1 MIELENLTVRINDK
15 ILLNNINF
23 SLDKNQILCLLGKNG
38 SGKSTLLRTILGNLD
53 YTGSCKIRGVENS
66 ALCEKKRA
74 QMMSYVP
81 QNSHIIFS
89 FTLLEVVLM
98 GKFAKSSLFSYSK
111 AQKDEARAILE
122 SFDIAHLANRLF
134 YSLSGGEKQL
144 GLIARA
150 LISENEI
157 IILDEPVSALD
168 ISCSFKLLELI
179 ANFKDKTIILSS
191 HFPEQCFIADKILM
205 IKNGEIFKFASQK
218 ECLQEP
224 FINALYDINT
234 QAAPLPNK
242 AIYFCPCKNTSL

>member
-1 MIELENLTVRINDK
+1 MIELKNLTVRINGK
-15 ILLNNINF
+15 ILLNDINF

-53 YTGSCKIRGVENS
+53 YAGSCKVKGVENS
-66 ALCEKKRA
+66 TLCEKKRA

-81 QNSHIIFS
+81 QNSHIIFP

-144 GLIARA
+144 GLIA
-150 LISENEI
+150 S
-157 IILDEPVSALD
+157 
-168 ISCSFKLLELI
+168 
-179 ANFKDKTIILSS
+179 FKDKTIILSS

-205 IKNGEIFKFASQK
+205 IKDGKIFKFASQK

-224 FINALYDINT
+224 FINTLYDINT

-242 AIYFCPCKNTSL
+242 AIYFCPCKKTSL

>member
-1 MIELENLTVRINDK
+1 MIELKNLTVRINGK

-53 YTGSCKIRGVENS
+53 YAGSCKVKGVENS
-66 ALCEKKRA
+66 ILCEKKRA

-81 QNSHIIFS
+81 QNSHIIFP

-168 ISCSFKLLELI
+168 ISYSFKLLELI
-179 ANFKDKTIILSS
+179 ASFKDKTIILSS

-205 IKNGEIFKFASQK
+205 IKDGKIFKFASQK

-224 FINALYDINT
+224 FINVLYDINT

-242 AIYFCPCKNTSL
+242 AIYFCPCKKTSL

>member
-23 SLDKNQILCLLGKNG
+23 SLDKNQILCLLRKNG

-66 ALCEKKRA
+66 ALCEKERA

-81 QNSHIIFS
+81 QNSHIIFP

-122 SFDIAHLANRLF
+122 SFDIAHLENRLF

-168 ISCSFKLLELI
+168 ISYSFKLLELI

>member
-66 ALCEKKRA
+66 ALCEKERA

-81 QNSHIIFS
+81 QNSHIIFP

-150 LISENEI
+150 LISDNEI

-168 ISCSFKLLELI
+168 ISYSFKLLELI

-242 AIYFCPCKNTSL
+242 AIYFCPCKNMSL

>member
-1 MIELENLTVRINDK
+1 MIELKNLTVRINGK
-15 ILLNNINF
+15 ILLNDINF

-66 ALCEKKRA
+66 TLCEKKRA

-81 QNSHIIFS
+81 QNSHIIFP

-150 LISENEI
+150 LISDNEI

-168 ISCSFKLLELI
+168 ISYSFKLLELI
-179 ANFKDKTIILSS
+179 ASFKDKTIILSS

-205 IKNGEIFKFASQK
+205 IKDGKIFKFASQN

-224 FINALYDINT
+224 FINTLYDINT

>member
-1 MIELENLTVRINDK
+1 
-15 ILLNNINF
+15 
-23 SLDKNQILCLLGKNG
+23 
-38 SGKSTLLRTILGNLD
+38 
-53 YTGSCKIRGVENS
+53 
-66 ALCEKKRA
+66 
-74 QMMSYVP
+74 MSYVP
-81 QNSHIIFS
+81 QNSHIIFP

-150 LISENEI
+150 LISDNEI

-168 ISCSFKLLELI
+168 ISYSFKLLELI
-179 ANFKDKTIILSS
+179 ASFKDKTIILSS

-205 IKNGEIFKFASQK
+205 IKDGKIFKFASQK

-234 QAAPLPNK
+234 QATPLPNK
-242 AIYFCPCKNTSL
+242 AIYFCPCKKTSL

>member
-81 QNSHIIFS
+81 QNSHIIFP

-111 AQKDEARAILE
+111 AQKDKARAILE

-150 LISENEI
+150 LISETEI

-168 ISCSFKLLELI
+168 ISYSFKLLELI
-179 ANFKDKTIILSS
+179 ASFKDKTIILSS

-205 IKNGEIFKFASQK
+205 IKDGKIFKFASQN

>member
-53 YTGSCKIRGVENS
+53 YTGSCKIKGVENS
-66 ALCEKKRA
+66 ALCEKERA

-81 QNSHIIFS
+81 QNSHIIFP

-98 GKFAKSSLFSYSK
+98 GKFAKSSFFSYSK

-122 SFDIAHLANRLF
+122 GFDIAHLASRLF

-150 LISENEI
+150 HQQQRNH
-157 IILDEPVSALD
+157 
-168 ISCSFKLLELI
+168 
-179 ANFKDKTIILSS
+179 
-191 HFPEQCFIADKILM
+191 HFR
-205 IKNGEIFKFASQK
+205 
-218 ECLQEP
+218 
-224 FINALYDINT
+224 
-234 QAAPLPNK
+234 
-242 AIYFCPCKNTSL
+242 